1 MNPSEPT
8 SRNQSPESSTPLGTA
23 FDWAEREG
31 LSGDVLAEVVK
42 LGHRRRRRNWAGV
55 AAAATMMVAVGVVW
69 HRPLPAVSEP
79 SQDPPSMVV
88 YESSRVTLPDGSM
101 VELKNDAELITAFTS
116 EIRAVILLK
125 GTAYFKVTKDSSR
138 PFIVTA
144 GAVEVRAVGTVFS
157 VAMAGNVVDVLVT
170 EGRVAVGRDEQSAL
184 VEASRFAPAMV
195 SKGEAVSVGT
205 GDPSGPLIVKAV
217 SAAVMEDR
225 LAWRVPR
232 LEFSGTSLEEVAM
245 MFNRHNQQQ
254 LILSDPELKDLKL
267 SGILRANNLPAL
279 VAMLR
284 SQFQVQAE
292 YRGSNEIMLFRRS

>member
-8 SRNQSPESSTPLGTA
+8 SRNQSPESNASLGTA

-42 LGHRRRRRNWAGV
+42 LGQRRRRRNWAGV

-79 SQDPPSMVV
+79 AQDPPSMVM
-88 YESSRVTLPDGSM
+88 YESSRVTLADGSI
-101 VELKNDAELITAFTS
+101 VELKNDAELIPAFTS
-116 EIRAVILLK
+116 EIRAVTLLK
-125 GTAYFKVTKDSSR
+125 GTVYFTVTKDSSR

-144 GAVEVRAVGTVFS
+144 GAVGVRAVGTAFS
-157 VAMAGNVVDVLVT
+157 VAFTENAVDVLVF
-170 EGRVAVGRDEQSAL
+170 EGRVAVEPDEQPTSVKAGRFTPAL
-184 VEASRFAPAMV
+184 VSM
-195 SKGEAVSVGT
+195 GEEVSVAAGNR
-205 GDPSGPLIVKAV
+205 SNALIVKAV
-217 SAAVMEDR
+217 SPALMADR

-254 LILSDPELKDLKL
+254 LILGDPELKNLKL

-279 VAMLR
+279 VATLR
-284 SQFQVQAE
+284 SQFQVEAE
-292 YRGSNEIMLFRRS
+292 YRGSNEIVLYRRS